1 VQDAVGFQINDFFN
15 ERHVA
20 GTCDD
25 DRAILDVITEIL
37 TLDGNEVIV
46 AEDGIQGLEQ
56 FKNQLPDLVIT
67 DLEMPR
73 MDGIELIESLT
84 AQFGD
89 VPFIVITGSS
99 DMSLIEEV
107 IDLEANR
114 VLHKPFEVDMLLDA
128 VSLLTGKL
136 SHLPDEDA

>member
-1 VQDAVGFQINDFFN
+1 MATILVI
-15 ERHVA
+15 
-20 GTCDD
+20 DD
-25 DRAILDVITEIL
+25 DMAILEVITEIL

-46 AEDGIQGLEQ
+46 AENGIQGLEQ

-73 MDGIELIESLT
+73 MDGIKLIESLIE
-84 AQFGD
+84 QFGD

-136 SHLPDEDA
+136 SHLPEED